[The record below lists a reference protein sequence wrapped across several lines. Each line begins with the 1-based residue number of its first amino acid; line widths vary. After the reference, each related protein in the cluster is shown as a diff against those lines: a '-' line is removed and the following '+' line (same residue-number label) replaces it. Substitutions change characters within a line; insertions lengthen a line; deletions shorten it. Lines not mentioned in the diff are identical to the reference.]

1 MDIKKLTGRGE
12 SQNLEFKESLRLKDE
27 IGETVSALSNS
38 DGGVVLVGVSDG
50 GRVLGVDIGK
60 NTMEELANYIK
71 RNTDPRIFP
80 RIEIVETEDGE
91 VILIDVAENQEKP
104 VFFKDKSYKRVGKTN
119 QRISVSEIRRLAREE
134 KRRLRWDER
143 TCEEASQED
152 VDEEK
157 VRIFLKIAKEER
169 NLKIRGNV
177 PTKEVLTKLK
187 LVKEDKLT
195 NAGVLLFGKEPQRF
209 FAQSEVRCARFK
221 GDEAVKPFVDM
232 KVFGG
237 DLLNHVDKAL
247 NFTLEHIPKSAWLI
261 PGRPDREE
269 KYLYP
274 PDAVREAII
283 NAICH
288 RDYESVSN
296 VQIRVFDDRVEVW
309 NPGALPDGWTVEKLK
324 EEHESIPKNP
334 LIADHF
340 FLARLIERWG
350 TGTIEMIRQCEEWGV
365 PAPEFR
371 DTGTSIVV
379 TFRKSEFTEEFLDSL
394 NLSERQKKAVEFV
407 KTEKKITRSGYEQMF
422 GVSGRTA
429 NRELSDLVK
438 LSIFDKI
445 GRGPNVYY
453 ELTKISPNLAKPRQK
468 DEVNRMGENRR
479 V

>member
-1 MDIKKLTGRGE
+1 MDIEELISRGE

-27 IGETVSALSNS
+27 IGETISALSNS

-50 GRVLGVDIGK
+50 GRVQGVDIGK

-104 VFFKDKSYKRVGKTN
+104 VFFKDKAYKRVGRTN

-134 KRRLRWDER
+134 IRRLRWDER
-143 TCEEASQED
+143 ICEEASPED

-209 FAQSEVRCARFK
+209 FTQSEVRCARFK
-221 GDEAVKPFVDM
+221 GVEAVKPFIDM

-340 FLARLIERWG
+340 FLVRLIERWG

-379 TFRKSEFTEEFLDSL
+379 MFRKSEFTEEFLDSL
-394 NLSERQKKAVEFV
+394 NLSERQKKAVEFI
-407 KTEKKITRSGYEQMF
+407 KTEKKITRSEYEKMF

-468 DEVNRMGENRR
+468 DEVNRMEKNRR